1 MLMPMT
7 LRNSLLCIAAA
18 AATILFVPSCTSDDD
33 KNPDELAE
41 LSDSAFSTVLNIGG
55 ELFSIPSPIQTAMLV
70 QKSGVSYDK
79 SILIPTG
86 NADAYT
92 DNFSKS
98 LALGMYGADLGYIAL
113 YNKTQDVLGY
123 FATVKKLG
131 DELGISGAFDA
142 KTVEK
147 IQGNLDKKDSL
158 LNIVALAY
166 RSSDQFLK
174 DERRNEVA
182 SVILAGGWIESLYF
196 SISAL
201 KQRNNE
207 ELRNRVAEQKTA
219 LSSIIKLLAIHSD
232 KPEYEKLAND
242 LSTLHEYFGYIKFKY
257 VYAEPKTDAAN
268 KTTTLNSKT
277 QIIMDNDAM
286 NKISAKLIE
295 LRNKL
300 IDPTAAAVA
309 VAKGK

>member
-1 MLMPMT
+1 MTVMSMPMT
-7 LRNSLLCIAAA
+7 IRKSFLYL
-18 AATILFVPSCTSDDD
+18 ATAVALIVIPSCGSDEEDKPDD
-33 KNPDELAE
+33 LAE

-70 QKSGVSYDK
+70 QKSGVAYDK
-79 SILIPTG
+79 SILVPTS
-86 NADAYT
+86 NADSYT

-113 YNKTQDVLGY
+113 YNKTQDVIGY

-131 DELGISGAFDA
+131 DELGISGAFDQ
-142 KTVEK
+142 KTAEK
-147 IQGNLDKKDSL
+147 IQTNLDKKDSL
-158 LNIVALAY
+158 LNIVSLAY

-196 SISAL
+196 SVTSL
-201 KQRNNE
+201 KQRNNQ

-219 LSSIIKLLAIHSD
+219 LTSIIKLLSIHSD

-242 LSTLHEYFGYIKFKY
+242 LSVLHEYFGYIKFKY
-257 VYAEPKTDAAN
+257 VYVEPKTDAAN
-268 KTTTLNSKT
+268 KTTTINSRT
-277 QIIMDNDAM
+277 EIIIDNDAM
-286 NKISAKLIE
+286 NKISAKLTD

-300 IDPTAAAVA
+300 IDPATAS
-309 VAKGK
+309 AKAKS

>member
-7 LRNSLLCIAAA
+7 LRKTILCIATAV
-18 AATILFVPSCTSDDD
+18 ATIAVTSCTSDADKAPDD
-33 KNPDELAE
+33 LPE

-79 SILIPTG
+79 SILIPTS
-86 NADAYT
+86 NADTYT

-98 LALGMYGADLGYIAL
+98 LALGMYGADLGYISL

-123 FATVKKLG
+123 FATVKKLA

-182 SVILAGGWIESLYF
+182 AVILAGGWIESLYF

-219 LSSIIKLLAIHSD
+219 LSSIIKLLSIHSD
-232 KPEYEKLAND
+232 KPEYEKLASD
-242 LSTLHEYFGYIKFKY
+242 LSVLYEYFGYIKFKY

-268 KTTTLNSKT
+268 KTTTINSKT
-277 QIIMDNDAM
+277 EIIMDNDAM
-286 NKISAKLIE
+286 NKITAKLID

-300 IDPTAAAVA
+300 IEPIAAAKV
-309 VAKGK
+309 K

>member
-1 MLMPMT
+1 MFVMLLPMT
-7 LRNSLLCIAAA
+7 FRKSILCVAAA
-18 AATILFVPSCTSDDD
+18 VATIIVPSCSSDDAA
-33 KNPDELAE
+33 NPDELAE
-41 LSDSAFSTVLNIGG
+41 LTDSAFSTVLNIGG

-70 QKSGVSYDK
+70 QKSGVGYDK
-79 SILIPTG
+79 NMLIPTS

-98 LALGMYGADLGYIAL
+98 LALGMYGADLGYIAM

-131 DELGISGAFDA
+131 DELGIAGAFDT
-142 KTVEK
+142 KTIQK

-158 LNIVALAY
+158 LNIVSLAY

-196 SISAL
+196 SITAL

-207 ELRNRVAEQKTA
+207 EIRNRVAEQKTA
-219 LSSIIKLLAIHSD
+219 LSSIIKLLSIHSD

-242 LSTLHEYFGYIKFKY
+242 LSVLHEYFGYIKFKY
-257 VYAEPKTDAAN
+257 IYAEPKTDVAA
-268 KTTTLNSKT
+268 KTTTINSKT
-277 QIIMDNDAM
+277 EIIMDNDAM
-286 NKISAKLIE
+286 NKISAKLID

-300 IDPTAAAVA
+300 INPEVAAKV
-309 VAKGK
+309 K

>member
-1 MLMPMT
+1 MPMT
-7 LRNSLLCIAAA
+7 FKKTFLCMTAAVMLLLA
-18 AATILFVPSCTSDDD
+18 PSCSEPEE
-33 KNPDELAE
+33 NPDDIAE
-41 LSDSAFSTVLNIGG
+41 LSDSAFATVLNIGG

-70 QKSGVSYDK
+70 QKSGVNYDK

-86 NADAYT
+86 RADAYV

-98 LALGMYGADLGYIAL
+98 LALGMYGADLGYISM
-113 YNKTQDVLGY
+113 YNKTQDVLGC

-147 IQGNLDKKDSL
+147 IQSNLDKKDSL

-182 SVILAGGWIESLYF
+182 SVILAGGWIESMYF
-196 SISAL
+196 SIMAL
-201 KQRNNE
+201 KQRSNV

-219 LSSIIKLLAIHSD
+219 LTSIIKLLSIHGD

-257 VYAEPKTDAAN
+257 VYAEPKTDVAN

-277 QIIMDNDAM
+277 EIIIDNDAM
-286 NKISAKLIE
+286 SRISAKLIQ
-295 LRNKL
+295 LRTDL
-300 IDPTAAAVA
+300 IEGKVDAKTTAK
-309 VAKGK
+309 AK